1 MIIKREEYKIMDNNK
16 NRKKDREKSNSDL
29 RKIEPKDNAD
39 VGIINGK
46 KIGVHGGKH
55 EKN

>member
-1 MIIKREEYKIMDNNK
+1 MDNNK
-16 NRKKDREKSNSDL
+16 NRKKDREKSNPDL
-29 RKIEPKDNAD
+29 RKMEPKDNAD

-46 KIGVHGGKH
+46 KIVVHKSKN

>member
-1 MIIKREEYKIMDNNK
+1 MIIKRKEITMDNNK

-39 VGIINGK
+39 IGIINGK
-46 KIGVHGGKH
+46 KIGVHDSRH